1 MTALKGIII
10 IMTLAIA
17 TLMTLIVYGLYQK
30 SQNPDF
36 KFFDFKG
43 SDPVSNEVLPKAPV
57 SGTASTGPTSP
68 VTAFGNIKLDLP
80 PGASIISA
88 TPSGTQLIV
97 ITSSDGTKGDQVWVL
112 DIATGKV
119 LSRINT
125 GQ

>member
-1 MTALKGIII
+1 MNALKGIII

-30 SQNPDF
+30 SQNADF
-36 KFFDFKG
+36 KFFDF
-43 SDPVSNEVLPKAPV
+43 SDNESTTSEVMPSAPV
-57 SGTASTGPTSP
+57 SGTSVP
-68 VTAFGNIKLDLP
+68 VTAFGNIQLDLP
-80 PGASIISA
+80 AGASIVSA

-112 DIATGKV
+112 DLATGKV

>member
-1 MTALKGIII
+1 
-10 IMTLAIA
+10 MTLAIA

-36 KFFDFKG
+36 KFFDFSI
-43 SDPVSNEVLPKAPV
+43 SDAGPSAVMPVAPV
-57 SGTASTGPTSP
+57 SGTSTP

-80 PGASIISA
+80 AGASIVSA